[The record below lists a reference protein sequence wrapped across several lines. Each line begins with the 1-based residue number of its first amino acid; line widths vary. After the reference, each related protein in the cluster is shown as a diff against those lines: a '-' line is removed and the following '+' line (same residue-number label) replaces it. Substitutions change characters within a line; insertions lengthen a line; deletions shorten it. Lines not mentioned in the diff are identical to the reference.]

1 MLGYLTIGTIAAI
14 VTAAVLPLVI
24 RLGYRYEILAYPDGE
39 RRLHDR
45 VVPQVGGIAMLI
57 GVIAGFLVASRTE
70 QFREVFASSSE
81 PVGVVVGAVV
91 ITAIGFVDDRL
102 ELSPPAKM
110 AGMVLSGSALY
121 ALGVTLD
128 QVQVPF
134 LGAIQISPD
143 FTALVTV
150 VWLVGMCNAINLIDG
165 LDGLA
170 AGIVAIASVAFFLYS
185 TKLFDAGSID
195 GSNLGPLV
203 AVVAGGVCVGFLPYN
218 FSPARVFMGDGGA
231 LLLGLLLAVSTSV
244 VGGRS
249 VPGIPIPNQTYFFLA
264 PLFIPLLILVVPI
277 ADTVRLIVT
286 RTVRRSGF
294 STADREHIHYRLV
307 ELGHGPRR
315 TVLILWSLTTIA
327 SGFVLAPMFS
337 SGRWPLVPLVA
348 LLLATVAFALLHPDL
363 RAERR
368 LRKLA
373 PGASPAPPAP
383 APTSSPAPSGPASDG
398 PSSV

>member
-1 MLGYLTIGTIAAI
+1 LVGYLTIGLVAAL
-14 VTAAVLPLVI
+14 VTAAMLPLVI
-24 RLGYRYEILAYPDGE
+24 RFGYHFGVLAQPDGE
-39 RRLHDR
+39 RRLHAKA
-45 VVPQVGGIAMLI
+45 VPQVGGIAMLF
-57 GVIAGFLVASRTE
+57 GVLAGLFVAWRMQ
-70 QFREVFASSSE
+70 QFRDVFVSTSE
-81 PVGVVVGAVV
+81 PIGIVVGALI
-91 ITAIGFVDDRL
+91 ITGIGLIDDRL

-110 AGMVLSGSALY
+110 AGIVLAGSSLY
-121 ALGVTLD
+121 FLGVTLD

-134 LGAIQISPD
+134 FGAIQISPD

-150 VWLVGMCNAINLIDG
+150 LWLVGMCNAINLIDG

-185 TKLFDAGSID
+185 TRLFDSGVID

-203 AVVAGGVCVGFLPYN
+203 AVVCGGVCLGFLPFN
-218 FSPARVFMGDGGA
+218 FNPARVFMGDSGA

-249 VPGIPIPNQTYFFLA
+249 VPGVRIPNQTYFFLA

-277 ADTVRLIVT
+277 ADTARLLVQ

-327 SGFVLAPMFS
+327 SAFVLAPMFF
-337 SGRWPLVPLVA
+337 SGQWPIIPLVILLVI
-348 LLLATVAFALLHPDL
+348 TVAFALLHPDL
-363 RAERR
+363 WKRRAARR
-368 LRKLA
+368 EVITESEGVPR
-373 PGASPAPPAP
+373 
-383 APTSSPAPSGPASDG
+383 
-398 PSSV
+398 

>member
-1 MLGYLTIGTIAAI
+1 MLGYLTIGSIAAL
-14 VTAAVLPLVI
+14 VTAAMLPLVI
-24 RLGYRYEILAYPDGE
+24 RLGFRYEILAYPDGE

-45 VVPQVGGIAMLI
+45 AVPQVGGIAMLI
-57 GVIAGFLVASRTE
+57 GVIAGFMVASRAD

-81 PVGVVVGAVV
+81 PVGVIVGAVV
-91 ITAIGFVDDRL
+91 ITAIGFLDDRL
-102 ELSPPAKM
+102 DLSPPAKV
-110 AGMVLSGSALY
+110 AGMVLAGSALY

-185 TKLFDAGSID
+185 TRLFDAGSID
-195 GSNLGPLV
+195 GSNVGPLV

-277 ADTVRLIVT
+277 ADTARLLVT

-337 SGRWPLVPLVA
+337 SGRWPLVPLFL
-348 LLLATVAFALLHPDL
+348 LLLATIAFALLHPDL

-368 LRKLA
+368 QQRGPSTAATGTQDAAPDDPESSPDA
-373 PGASPAPPAP
+373 PGSL
-383 APTSSPAPSGPASDG
+383 
-398 PSSV
+398 

>member
-1 MLGYLTIGTIAAI
+1 MLGYFTIAAI
-14 VTAAVLPLVI
+14 AAAVTAVMLPLAI
-24 RLGYRYEILAYPDGE
+24 HLGYRFEILAYPDGE

-45 VVPQVGGIAMLI
+45 AVPQVGGVAMLI
-57 GVIAGFLVASRTE
+57 GVIVGFAVASRLD

-81 PVGVVVGAVV
+81 PIGVIAGAVV
-91 ITAIGFVDDRL
+91 ITLIGLIDDRL
-102 ELSPPAKM
+102 DLSPPAKM
-110 AGMVLSGSALY
+110 AGMVLAGSTLY

-170 AGIVAIASVAFFLYS
+170 AGIVAIASLAFFLYS
-185 TKLFDAGSID
+185 TRLFDAGSID

-203 AVVAGGVCVGFLPYN
+203 AVVAGGVCVGFLPFN

-249 VPGIPIPNQTYFFLA
+249 VPGVPIPNQTYFFLA

-277 ADTVRLIVT
+277 ADTARLLVT

-337 SGRWPLVPLVA
+337 AGRWPLVPLVA
-348 LLLATVAFALLHPDL
+348 LLLATVTFALLHPDL
-363 RAERR
+363 REERR
-368 LRKLA
+368 ARRAGAL
-373 PGASPAPPAP
+373 GASADA
-383 APTSSPAPSGPASDG
+383 TEYR
-398 PSSV
+398 

>member
-1 MLGYLTIGTIAAI
+1 MLGYLTIGLIAAI
-14 VTAAVLPLVI
+14 VTAAALPFVI
-24 RLGYRYEILAYPDGE
+24 RIGYRFNLLAQPDGE

-45 VVPQVGGIAMLI
+45 AVPQVGGLAMLV
-57 GVIAGFLVASRTE
+57 GLLAALGVASRMH
-70 QFREVFASSSE
+70 QFREVFTSSSE
-81 PVGVVVGAVV
+81 PLGVVVGALI
-91 ITAIGFVDDRL
+91 ITAIGFIDDRYD
-102 ELSPPAKM
+102 LSPPAKM
-110 AGMVLSGSALY
+110 AGIVLAGGGLY
-121 ALGVTLD
+121 YLGVTLD

-134 LGAIQISPD
+134 FGAIQISPD

-185 TKLFDAGSID
+185 TRLFDAGSID

-203 AVVAGGVCVGFLPYN
+203 AVVAGGVCLGFLPFN
-218 FSPARVFMGDGGA
+218 FKPARVFMGDSGS

-249 VPGIPIPNQTYFFLA
+249 VPGIPIANQTYFFLA

-277 ADTVRLIVT
+277 ADTARLLVQ

-315 TVLILWSLTTIA
+315 TVLILWSLTTLA

-337 SGRWPLVPLVA
+337 SKPWPLIPLIV
-348 LLLATVAFALLHPDL
+348 LLVFTIAFAFLHPDL
-363 RAERR
+363 REERR
-368 LRKLA
+368 VRRSERRA
-373 PGASPAPPAP
+373 PVESVPKGE
-383 APTSSPAPSGPASDG
+383 TSTE
-398 PSSV
+398 SVAGR

>member
-14 VTAAVLPLVI
+14 VTAAVLPLMI
-24 RLGYRYEILAYPDGE
+24 RIGYRYEILAYPDGE

-45 VVPQVGGIAMLI
+45 AVPQVGGIAMLI
-57 GVIAGFLVASRTE
+57 GVIAGFLVASRAE
-70 QFREVFASSSE
+70 QFREVFTSSSE
-81 PVGVVVGAVV
+81 PVGVIVGAVV
-91 ITAIGFVDDRL
+91 ITAIGFLDDRL
-102 ELSPPAKM
+102 DLSPPAKM
-110 AGMVLSGSALY
+110 AGMVLAGSALY

-134 LGAIQISPD
+134 FGAIQISPD
-143 FTALVTV
+143 FTAFVTV
-150 VWLVGMCNAINLIDG
+150 IWLVGMCNAINLIDG

-337 SGRWPLVPLVA
+337 SGRWPLVPLIA
-348 LLLATVAFALLHPDL
+348 LLFVTVAFALFHPDL

-368 LRKLA
+368 LRRQ
-373 PGASPAPPAP
+373 ASPVSPGSTAP
-383 APTSSPAPSGPASDG
+383 ATSAPDDQ
-398 PSSV
+398 PSI